1 MNERHYLLKGTFLLT
16 VAGLLTRAAGFFY
29 KIFLSRTI
37 GAAEIGR
44 FQLTFPVLAFCSALS
59 CGGIQTAVSRFTA
72 EYYAE
77 KDQKS
82 AIRILACALFLSI
95 TLSTVCC
102 AALFGG
108 SLWLATYFL
117 LEPSCASLLQII
129 AFSLPF
135 SAIHG
140 CLNGFFIGKKNIPVS
155 AASQLIEQLLRIT
168 AVMLFYMIFKKSGR
182 TANANIMA
190 LGQLAGEL
198 AAALFCIYHLVFGKH
213 QLQVEQMASPALSVI
228 RRHSFFRL
236 IRRDTKK
243 TLAVSAPLGLSRML
257 LCVLQGIEAA
267 LLPQMLGQ
275 FGHSS
280 LDALAVYGTLTGM
293 ALPLLMF
300 PTAVTSAI
308 GTLLLPAVS
317 EARALN
323 QDKKIT
329 DTINA
334 SFQGSLLLGYFFL
347 TGFLLFGNDLGT
359 LLFHSSLAGVFTR
372 KLALLCPFV
381 YINTTLISVLHGMGK
396 TAAASV
402 WNTAGFCVRLLCIL
416 FLVPDIGIDGYF
428 IGMLV
433 SQAFIVVCS
442 LITLHRAAGFTASL
456 TDALL
461 KPALLC
467 ILCGAGLTALRL
479 FCPRFSVPS
488 WSGTLLLAVLFGI
501 SFLVPCFF
509 LLPQSMLPQKLLH
522 HSRLASAKNHGTRR
536 S

>member
-1 MNERHYLLKGTFLLT
+1 
-16 VAGLLTRAAGFFY
+16 
-29 KIFLSRTI
+29 
-37 GAAEIGR
+37 
-44 FQLTFPVLAFCSALS
+44 
-59 CGGIQTAVSRFTA
+59 
-72 EYYAE
+72 
-77 KDQKS
+77 
-82 AIRILACALFLSI
+82 
-95 TLSTVCC
+95 
-102 AALFGG
+102 
-108 SLWLATYFL
+108 
-117 LEPSCASLLQII
+117 
-129 AFSLPF
+129 
-135 SAIHG
+135 
-140 CLNGFFIGKKNIPVS
+140 
-155 AASQLIEQLLRIT
+155 
-168 AVMLFYMIFKKSGR
+168 
-182 TANANIMA
+182 
-190 LGQLAGEL
+190 
-198 AAALFCIYHLVFGKH
+198 
-213 QLQVEQMASPALSVI
+213 MASPALSVI

-442 LITLHRAAGFTASL
+442 LITLHRAVGFTASL

-488 WSGTLLLAVLFGI
+488 WGGTLLLAVLFGI
-501 SFLVPCFF
+501 SFLIPCFF
-509 LLPQSMLPQKLLH
+509 LLPQSMLPQKLLR
-522 HSRLASAKNHGTRR
+522 HSRFASTKNHGTRR